1 MGKLTKRNILWII
14 PIGIM
19 ITFFFMFGPK
29 KQIQDNAYIQ
39 YVQAS
44 TLDDFGTQ
52 KLGTLADACEPVKWI
67 YFETSKNQDVVEL
80 QGDCAFADHKDTKIQ
95 FLVDNDRTTIRP
107 GAMLLDNKQLT
118 PDERDAKL
126 AQLLR

>member
-80 QGDCAFADHKDTKIQ
+80 QGNCDYADGKDTKIH
-95 FLVDNDRTTIRP
+95 NDRTTIRP

-126 AQLLR
+126 AQLLH

>member
-1 MGKLTKRNILWII
+1 MKFLSKRTILWVI

-19 ITFFFMFGPK
+19 ITFFVMFGPK
-29 KQIQDNAYIQ
+29 KQINDNEYIQ
-39 YVQAS
+39 YVKDS
-44 TLDDFGTQ
+44 TLEAIGPK
-52 KLGTLADACEPVKWI
+52 KLGTLTEGCEQAKWI

-80 QGDCAFADHKDTKIQ
+80 QGNCDYADGKDTKIQ

-126 AQLLR
+126 AQLLH